1 MSKFSH
7 ENAILGEFWENRGSK
22 LVKKWGKNVKM
33 EGKDGDFCGKK
44 NFFGFPTLELTRGKN
59 CFPGFG
65 SSWGSGEA
73 KTPLFALKWAKMGKN
88 VKMRGKNGNFC
99 RNELIFRIPTLEL
112 TRGHFFSEGSRC
124 SWGSGEAKTPL
135 WGLKRPRTTLYSRIR
150 SPLVPAEALMFF
162 CSPFSGSLDSCQ
174 YRRA

>member
-1 MSKFSH
+1 MRKKKFLWIPH
-7 ENAILGEFWENRGSK
+7 PRIDPGKKLFPGFRVFLGVGGGQNPSFCANM
-22 LVKKWGKNVKM
+22 VKNEKKNVKTK
-33 EGKDGDFCGKK
+33 GKNGDFC
-44 NFFGFPTLELTRGKN
+44 
-59 CFPGFG
+59 
-65 SSWGSGEA
+65 
-73 KTPLFALKWAKMGKN
+73 
-88 VKMRGKNGNFC
+88 
-99 RNELIFRIPTLEL
+99 RNTLIFRIPTLEL
-112 TRGHFFSEGSRC
+112 TWGHFFSEGSRC